1 MFSLLPLLLR
11 CVILNDKVIV
21 FLVLLSVGL
30 TQLLALLQRT
40 LQTDEVQ
47 NSLEN
52 RSCLNPVLQD
62 LPSHSMHSEQ
72 SRPPW

>member
-1 MFSLLPLLLR
+1 MFSLLPLPLP

-40 LQTDEVQ
+40 LQTD
-47 NSLEN
+47 
-52 RSCLNPVLQD
+52 R
-62 LPSHSMHSEQ
+62 
-72 SRPPW
+72 